1 MNSPSQSN
9 ILNEIKYL
17 KVNIGYF
24 PRLNNFVKHGFSWGN
39 QANMSSKNKNS
50 NAKKNI
56 QYFFDSI
63 ELTELEDSLVLLPDG
78 HKDNIVFVN
87 EGNLDLF
94 PKGKIGI
101 PISCDALFTN
111 IQALPISI
119 RVADCTTA
127 ILYAKTFDNIEITGI
142 VHTGRRSAELLLAKK
157 SIDCLV
163 KQQNVNLE
171 TIKIGIVPS
180 ISKVNYKSQNLEN
193 IQAEV
198 WGSFISKEGDYF
210 EVDILNF
217 VINQYLDAG
226 ISPDNIEVYEVDTYE
241 SAKNKLTFSHRYY
254 SENKDIDKNLVDGRF
269 IVATSLY

>member
-1 MNSPSQSN
+1 MNNPSQSN
-9 ILNEIKYL
+9 ISHEIKYL
-17 KVNIGYF
+17 KVNVGYF

-39 QANMSSKNKNS
+39 QADMSLKNKDDI
-50 NAKKNI
+50 AKKNN
-56 QYFFDSI
+56 QDFFDSI
-63 ELTELEDSLVLLPDG
+63 ELTKLEDSLMISSE

-94 PKGKIGI
+94 PKGKIAI

-111 IQALPISI
+111 IPALPISI

-157 SIDCLV
+157 SIDYLV
-163 KQQNVNLE
+163 NQQNVNLE
-171 TIKIGIVPS
+171 TIEIGIVPS
-180 ISKVNYKSQNLEN
+180 ISKVNYKFQNLEN

-210 EVDILNF
+210 EVDVLNF
-217 VINQYLDAG
+217 VIKQYLDAG
-226 ISPDNIEVYEVDTYE
+226 ISRDNIEVYEVDTYE